1 MISIEKLKNDGKER
15 QKKKNLHKQKQEEL
29 QKEDPEVEYKKRL
42 VERFSY
48 KNTDLIKKIYAEN
61 RVSISKKIEGSACNL
76 ASLLM

>member
-61 RVSISKKIEGSACNL
+61 RVSISKKK
-76 ASLLM
+76 

>member
-1 MISIEKLKNDGKER
+1 MISVEKLKNDGKER

-61 RVSISKKIEGSACNL
+61 RVSISKKNWRISV
-76 ASLLM
+76 